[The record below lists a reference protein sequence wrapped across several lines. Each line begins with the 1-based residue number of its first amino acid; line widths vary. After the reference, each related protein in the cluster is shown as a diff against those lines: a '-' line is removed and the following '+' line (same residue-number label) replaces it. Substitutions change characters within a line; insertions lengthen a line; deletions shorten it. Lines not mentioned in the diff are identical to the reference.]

1 MRAPTITSF
10 TLTVLVGLQVTLGG
24 GALRGQA
31 PAADTGLL
39 TRPGQ
44 AVVIRGGW
52 LFDGVA
58 DARVQNEGILIRG
71 GKFLDVDGGL
81 GSYEVQGA
89 LVIRSRR

>member
-1 MRAPTITSF
+1 MRVPTTTSF
-10 TLTVLVGLQVTLGG
+10 ALTVFVGLQVTLGG

-31 PAADTGLL
+31 PADTGLL

-44 AVVIRGGW
+44 TVVIRGGW

-71 GKFLDVDGGL
+71 G
-81 GSYEVQGA
+81 
-89 LVIRSRR
+89 